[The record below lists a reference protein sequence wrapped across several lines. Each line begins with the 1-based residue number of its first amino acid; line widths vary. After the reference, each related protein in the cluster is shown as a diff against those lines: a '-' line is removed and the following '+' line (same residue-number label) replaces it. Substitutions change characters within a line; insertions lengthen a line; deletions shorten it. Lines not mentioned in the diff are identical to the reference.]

1 MKKLFSRIVC
11 ILSILVIMIPFF
23 SLIVSADES
32 TEPTKSKFYNECYQ
46 PNESYFDNRMISVSP
61 IATMGFSR
69 ERYYGDCF
77 RKTEQGA
84 GKFYFSNYDD
94 MLKNGDSHIYY
105 EFANYSGYKGY
116 YGYKFDFASCL
127 NYLYTHVESSL
138 SYRSDFEDFKGKFLY
153 VYYYELN
160 RADDFSSDF
169 SYKFYF
175 SFSHLHFNT
184 TDPDCI
190 YLESETP
197 IGEASLFIECD
208 GGKIIDRTFS
218 LKDYDSWT
226 NDTKSTLYY
235 KSTDTNY
242 GLPYSIH
249 KGDLNKYN
257 SLNCHFLTAPNVS
270 CTEFTFLEDADN
282 KKIIGINIENDEFSE
297 YGKFSDFVDVKLTPE
312 FNLDMDRVYDEN
324 TGAKDYFR
332 FEITNNSDVNIQ
344 WLAFIVP
351 ENVDTDTVT
360 SSLTDSESITTTKY
374 DYFSSNWMYLIEE
387 DYYLCSLE
395 NEEKDSIFGKDKIHQ
410 IASKMHGV
418 YYYHML
424 KAGESYSDIV
434 YWENVKIDPFTK
446 YSIRFYAIPNEYD
459 VVSGINANDYL
470 NLKKTHDTIGVD
482 YDNLNLLNWSY
493 EKGYGKGFL
502 DKESNFIVDDS
513 ISKYSLD
520 FNKLQKVYD
529 KTFSVI
535 DIPAFTGV
543 VKGGKGVINGSH
555 DDVIKHLK
563 NYEMKTPTSSNGP
576 TKINKNHVDDPLS
589 DSPDVNLDLDNLSI
603 DNVKSYVK
611 SCSSFFKVLKTALT
625 SFPAFI
631 WVLICFGITALIV
644 IGIVKAI
651 L

>member
-11 ILSILVIMIPFF
+11 IFSILVIMIPVF
-23 SLIVSADES
+23 SLIVSANET

-46 PNESYFDNRMISVSP
+46 PNESYFDNRTISVSP
-61 IATMGFSR
+61 IATMGSSR
-69 ERYYGDCF
+69 EQYYGDCL
-77 RKTEQGA
+77 KNTEQGA

-105 EFANYSGYKGY
+105 EFNNYSGYKGY

-138 SYRSDFEDFKGKFLY
+138 FYRSDFEDFKGKFLY
-153 VYYYELN
+153 VYYYKLN
-160 RADDFSSDF
+160 RSDDFSSDF

-184 TDPDCI
+184 TNPDCI

-257 SLNCHFLTAPNVS
+257 SLNCHLLTAPNVS

-297 YGKFSDFVDVKLTPE
+297 YEYYLSDLVDLELKPD
-312 FNLDMDRVYDEN
+312 FKMNMDRSVKTSDSFD
-324 TGAKDYFR
+324 TTISDYWQFNV
-332 FEITNNSDVNIQ
+332 INNSDVNIQ
-344 WLAFIVP
+344 FQLFVVP
-351 ENVDTDTVT
+351 ANSDLVT
-360 SSLTDSESITTTKY
+360 SFNPDELYAPITDSRPLNTTGFIPKTDSSIWIFEKEEWIYSKDVSSQETWQSTDGFKVHKPTVYHFVEAGGSYKQTLKWNQLSLNKNQPYELVLSVAECRY
-374 DYFSSNWMYLIEE
+374 DKATDIHISVSDEYFENEYVIPKEA
-387 DYYLCSLE
+387 YYLC
-395 NEEKDSIFGKDKIHQ
+395 KDIK
-410 IASKMHGV
+410 
-418 YYYHML
+418 
-424 KAGESYSDIV
+424 
-434 YWENVKIDPFTK
+434 
-446 YSIRFYAIPNEYD
+446 
-459 VVSGINANDYL
+459 
-470 NLKKTHDTIGVD
+470 
-482 YDNLNLLNWSY
+482 
-493 EKGYGKGFL
+493 
-502 DKESNFIVDDS
+502 
-513 ISKYSLD
+513 
-520 FNKLQKVYD
+520 
-529 KTFSVI
+529 FSVI
-535 DIPAFTGV
+535 NPLPYDSTEKYGNVIPNTG
-543 VKGGKGVINGSH
+543 KEGYE
-555 DDVIKHLK
+555 K
-563 NYEMKTPTSSNGP
+563 NDYW
-576 TKINKNHVDDPLS
+576 KINAIEKDGEVEVVNKNFSNTWQNNMHGGNDGLS
-589 DSPDVNLDLDNLSI
+589 DSPDVDFDLDNLNI